1 MSADKQLSPTPN
13 GSLADEQLRITR
25 SDAAAKEEFFERVSV
40 LDSRQIALA
49 AGHSS
54 HDSAQTA
61 DRWRDAGKIFSVPHH
76 GDYYPAF
83 QFIAGQPLPIVAEVL
98 KLFRADPIRT
108 NWQNAFW
115 FASANSWLGGSAPMD
130 LLQKEPNRVLDAA
143 EHEMAPRD
151 Y

>member
-25 SDAAAKEEFFERVSV
+25 SDADAKKEFFERVPM
-40 LDSRQIALA
+40 LDSTQIALA
-49 AGHSS
+49 AGHNS
-54 HDSAQTA
+54 HNGAQTA
-61 DRWRDAGKIFSVPHH
+61 DQWRRAGKIFSVPHD

-83 QFIAGQPLPIVAEVL
+83 QFIAGQPLPVVAEVL

-115 FASANSWLGGSAPMD
+115 FASANCWLGGAAPMD
-130 LLQKEPNRVLDAA
+130 LLQMEPNRVLDAA
-143 EHEMAPRD
+143 EQEMAPRD